1 MEKKHLVMLPGWGM
15 EAAVWSP
22 LQDALADDFSLV
34 LVEWHGIK
42 TTSCFKERV
51 IQLITERSFDSFA
64 LAGWSL
70 GSLVAL
76 DIASTYSAQ
85 VSHLILFAGTSRFT
99 VDEATHY
106 ESGWQRKIIERM
118 KRQLVRDKEKT
129 LLSFYESMFSAL
141 EREQGETKR
150 FLNTINK
157 DYMGNDIDSL
167 LLGLD
172 YLMETDF
179 REKVE
184 QITSPLLLIHGEEDT
199 ICPSSAS
206 QYMVNRV
213 GEKATLQLMP
223 GIGHVPFF
231 TKPRECSGWI
241 KEFIGGEKH
250 D

>member
-1 MEKKHLVMLPGWGM
+1 MEKKHLIMLPGWGM

-22 LQDALADDFSLV
+22 LQEALADDFSL
-34 LVEWHGIK
+34 LFVEWNGIK

-51 IQLITERSFDSFA
+51 LQLITERSPESFA

-85 VSHLILFAGTSRFT
+85 ASHLILFAGTSRFT

-106 ESGWQRKIIERM
+106 ENGWQRKIIERM

-129 LLSFYESMFSAL
+129 LVSFYESMFSSC
-141 EREQGETKR
+141 EREQGELTR
-150 FLNTINK
+150 FLDTINK
-157 DYMGNDIDSL
+157 NFKGDDIDSL
-167 LLGLD
+167 LIGLD
-172 YLMETDF
+172 YLIETDF

-184 QITSPLLLIHGEEDT
+184 QITSPLLMIHGEEDT

-223 GIGHVPFF
+223 GTGHVPFF
-231 TKPRECSGWI
+231 TKPQECSGWI
-241 KEFIGGEKH
+241 KEFIGEEKH